1 MSVVL
6 TIGELEIS
14 LSLPAVFEMGGG
26 AAFVWKQ
33 FEVSD
38 YRGFSVF

>member
-14 LSLPAVFEMGGG
+14 LDLLAVFEMGGG
-26 AAFVWKQ
+26 AAFV
-33 FEVSD
+33 
-38 YRGFSVF
+38 

>member
-26 AAFVWKQ
+26 AAFV
-33 FEVSD
+33 
-38 YRGFSVF
+38 